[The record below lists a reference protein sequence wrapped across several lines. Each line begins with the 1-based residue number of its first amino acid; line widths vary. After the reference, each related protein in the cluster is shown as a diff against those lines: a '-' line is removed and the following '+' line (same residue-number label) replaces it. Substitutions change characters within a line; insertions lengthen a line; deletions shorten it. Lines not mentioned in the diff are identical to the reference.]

1 MRYYSKLTIL
11 WMVIAI
17 MSCYPIY
24 GVGHDFDKKAN
35 FADYMTYDWLP
46 VAPEAWMN
54 SADLEHIKKLVNKHL
69 KAKGREMS
77 EENPDFHIAV
87 QAAKEGKLRVTD
99 YNLLYGKD
107 IPPGKQVYREGALA
121 LDFVDTNSKNLIWR
135 GWAKA
140 ELVKIKDPE
149 KREKRISAAVA
160 KILENFPPP
169 SSR

>member
-1 MRYYSKLTIL
+1 
-11 WMVIAI
+11 MVIAI

-107 IPPGKQVYREGALA
+107 IPPGKQVYREGTLA
-121 LDFVDTNSKNLIWR
+121 LDFVDTNSKISFGGDGQKLSWLR
-135 GWAKA
+135 S
-140 ELVKIKDPE
+140 KIRKKE
-149 KREKRISAAVA
+149 KKE
-160 KILENFPPP
+160 
-169 SSR
+169 